1 MFLKEIDFLSPP
13 ISLYYQ
19 GSSSHSSIG
28 SGILSIITIL
38 LIIYISIVRI
48 KKLFTREN
56 ETLNSNSF
64 TYFVKDAGIIPI
76 NSSSLFHFIN
86 IENFNNKGNQEFDFT
101 YFNAIGVEDFIT
113 SIEINTNI
121 NDYNHWLYGLCN
133 ENDIS
138 GIEDIVTQNFLTK
151 SACLK
156 KYFDTETQRYYDTS
170 DPNFRW
176 PSLSHG
182 KLHPD
187 NKYYTV
193 MINHAINNF

>member
-48 KKLFTREN
+48 KELFTREN

-101 YFNAIGVEDFIT
+101 YFNAIGV
-113 SIEINTNI
+113 
-121 NDYNHWLYGLCN
+121 
-133 ENDIS
+133 
-138 GIEDIVTQNFLTK
+138 
-151 SACLK
+151 
-156 KYFDTETQRYYDTS
+156 
-170 DPNFRW
+170 
-176 PSLSHG
+176 
-182 KLHPD
+182 
-187 NKYYTV
+187 
-193 MINHAINNF
+193 